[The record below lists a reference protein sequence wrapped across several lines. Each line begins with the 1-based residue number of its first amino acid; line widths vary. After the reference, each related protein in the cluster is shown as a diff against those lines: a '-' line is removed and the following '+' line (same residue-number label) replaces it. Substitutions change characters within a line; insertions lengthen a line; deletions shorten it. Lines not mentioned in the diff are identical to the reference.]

1 MPSVSNNSTNS
12 TPSKD
17 RLGEALLKSKLINK
31 DQLQEALKRR
41 LQIDHPLGSILIEM
55 GFITADDLLNY
66 LAKKFGVPAVNL
78 FEMDISQ
85 NVLNTVPLN
94 KIQQFKILPISVKG
108 NILTLAMTSPHDV
121 MTISDLEF
129 SIGKK
134 IKPMITPFFMMD
146 AALTLLSSNYADG
159 LKGVAIRKTALKE
172 KAEPGRPPKID
183 QLIQYLVKSGASDML
198 LTAGVPPSVKIGSII
213 NRLSISSLTP
223 FDCEN
228 YARELLSRKDWET
241 FLKTND
247 LDIAHTYSGIAR
259 CRINF
264 YRQRGSIAITI
275 RHLKDNIP
283 NLKELNL
290 PAWLREYAL
299 KTQGLILISGPAG
312 HGKSTTLSAMVDI
325 INSNRRCNII
335 TLEDPVE
342 QLHKHKKS
350 NINQREVGRDTES
363 FEKGLRAVFRQAPD
377 VIVIGELRDKESFE
391 IALRAARTGHLVL
404 STMNA
409 ASATAVIRIITNM
422 FDAHQQ
428 HLIRML
434 LADSLLLS
442 FGQRLVPNR
451 DKTGVVIAI
460 EKFINSFRVSNLI
473 REGKMQQI
481 RSQMETG
488 AEEFTPIEVSLAELY
503 KYGKIEF
510 EDGLAQATN
519 MKYYKSLTG
528 IKE

>member
-1 MPSVSNNSTNS
+1 MPSVSNDSTNS
-12 TPSKD
+12 APSKE

-31 DQLQEALKRR
+31 DQLQQALKRR

-78 FEMDISQ
+78 FEMDINQ

-94 KIQQFKILPISVKG
+94 KIQQFKILPVSVND

-134 IKPMITPFFMMD
+134 IKPVITPFFMME

-159 LKGVAIRKTALKE
+159 LKGVAIRKEALKE
-172 KAEPGRPPKID
+172 KTEPGRPPKID
-183 QLIQYLVKSGASDML
+183 QLIHYLVKSGASDML
-198 LTAGVPPSVKIGSII
+198 LTAGVPPSIKIGSIL
-213 NRLSISSLTP
+213 NRLSLASLTP
-223 FDCEN
+223 YDCEN
-228 YARELLSRKDWET
+228 YARELLSHKDWET

-247 LDIAHTYSGIAR
+247 LDIAHTYSDIAR

-275 RHLKDNIP
+275 RHLKDNLP
-283 NLKELNL
+283 DLKGLNL
-290 PAWLREYAL
+290 PSWLREYAL

-312 HGKSTTLSAMVDI
+312 HGKSTTLNAMVDI
-325 INSNRRCNII
+325 INSNRQCNII

-342 QLHKHKKS
+342 YLHKHKKS
-350 NINQREVGRDTES
+350 NINQRGVGKDTES
-363 FEKGLRAVFRQAPD
+363 FEVGLRAIFRQAPD

-409 ASATAVIRIITNM
+409 ASSTAVIRIITNM

-428 HLIRML
+428 NLIKML

-442 FGQRLVPNR
+442 FAQRLVPNR

-460 EKFINSFRVSNLI
+460 EKFINSYRVSNLI

-488 AEEFTPIEVSLAELY
+488 TEEFIPIEVSLAELY
-503 KYGKIEF
+503 KAGKIEF

-519 MKYYKSLTG
+519 PKYYMSLTG